1 MAQTARQLVVQGSTD
16 TLPQES
22 RNAIADQIDQLIA
35 GMKQEANATYD
46 GRYVLG
52 GNRTNVRPYDATA
65 TTTDPS
71 VPTNDAYA
79 GDSANQ
85 LREIGPGVTM
95 VVNVHG
101 DEVLGGAP
109 GSTGDMLGVMR
120 DIATHLRSGDTAAL
134 GTDDL
139 KADPGP
145 DRQPARRA
153 GARRRGYEP
162 PRHRI
167 GAPAGDRGVDDVD
180 ALEHRGRRHGRDAR
194 RTSPPSRPSTSRR
207 STPARGSSRRRC
219 STSSTSLRVQT
230 TMTQTLKSTR
240 FGDVELSEDAVVDFP
255 NGLIGLQRPPLRADP
270 ARRGRHVRLAALDG
284 RPRPRAAADEAVD
297 ASSRATRSSCRTPRP
312 SASASTTPR
321 RPRCSSPSA
330 PPRRRSNFSAN
341 LRAPIIISGGRGF
354 QVINEADDA
363 PVRAPLFAQPVG

>member
-1 MAQTARQLVVQGSTD
+1 MSSGKAITKPSDDPYAAGRAISLRSELAGIKQHERNVEEAQGWMTVTSTALSQITDMAQTARQLVVQGATD

-65 TTTDPS
+65 TTDPS

-85 LREIGPGVTM
+85 LREIGPNVTM

-109 GSTGDMLGVMR
+109 GATGDMLGVMR

-134 GTDDL
+134 GNGRPKGIQGQIDNL
-139 KADPGP
+139 LGV
-145 DRQPARRA
+145 QAR
-153 GARRRGYEP
+153 RRRGYEP
-162 PRHRI
+162 PRHRV

-194 RTSPPSRPSTSRR
+194 QLLH
-207 STPARGSSRRRC
+207 PAGRLPVGAERRRAH
-219 STSSTSLRVQT
+219 RP
-230 TMTQTLKSTR
+230 
-240 FGDVELSEDAVVDFP
+240 DVAARL
-255 NGLIGLQRPPLRADP
+255 PPLASAREPHDPDAQEHEVRRRRA
-270 ARRGRHVRLAALDG
+270 
-284 RPRPRAAADEAVD
+284 RPTTPSSSSPT
-297 ASSRATRSSCRTPRP
+297 ASSA
-312 SASASTTPR
+312 
-321 RPRCSSPSA
+321 
-330 PPRRRSNFSAN
+330 
-341 LRAPIIISGGRGF
+341 
-354 QVINEADDA
+354 
-363 PVRAPLFAQPVG
+363 